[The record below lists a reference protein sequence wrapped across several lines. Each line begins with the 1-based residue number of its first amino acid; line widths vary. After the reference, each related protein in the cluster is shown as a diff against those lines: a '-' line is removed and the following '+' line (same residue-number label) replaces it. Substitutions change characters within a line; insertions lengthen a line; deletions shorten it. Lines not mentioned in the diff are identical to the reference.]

1 MSDDSGSEE
10 PSDVEEVIKQI
21 AIQVSRGGSN
31 VNQIINQIWTNIN
44 NSKCG
49 NINILFVIK

>member
-1 MSDDSGSEE
+1 MPKCQMTQEAKS

-31 VNQIINQIWTNIN
+31 DNQIIDQIWTNN
-44 NSKCG
+44 
-49 NINILFVIK
+49 

>member
-10 PSDVEEVIKQI
+10 PSDVEEIIKQI

-31 VNQIINQIWTNIN
+31 DNQITNQIWTNN
-44 NSKCG
+44 
-49 NINILFVIK
+49 